1 MFKSNFI
8 KSWDLPIPLIFAT
21 SLKTIHVQITSITHP
36 SEDEVNLQD
45 LAFKIQGFHNKSV
58 AMATE

>member
-1 MFKSNFI
+1 MIKPNFI
-8 KSWDLPIPLIFAT
+8 KSLNLSIPLIFAT
-21 SLKTIHVQITSITHP
+21 SLKTIHVQITSMTHP

-58 AMATE
+58 AIATE